1 MHDIREHES
10 GTGHDRAP
18 EPAGAGLRGLVR
30 ANIATVAFEVLL
42 PMAVFYGLRALGV
55 DQWWAL
61 MAGIVVAVPPVV
73 VGIVRRRRLDLTA
86 AFTLSIM
93 LFSVVIGLLTDDPR
107 ALVVREGW
115 IGLLLGLLGAWILVT
130 VVVGRPA
137 LMVLGN
143 SIATAKAGPEG
154 ARKWAGRYDAEPRF
168 RHAIRVLS
176 VVWGTA
182 LVLDTAV
189 HVALVYLL
197 PIDLVAIVSNVQWW
211 VVLAALL
218 SFHVWYIRKEQIGA

>member
-1 MHDIREHES
+1 MNDIREHETGPTQG
-10 GTGHDRAP
+10 GTGLD
-18 EPAGAGLRGLVR
+18 GLIR
-30 ANIATVAFEVLL
+30 ANIATVVFEVLL
-42 PMAVFYGLRALGV
+42 PMAVFYGLRAVGV

-61 MAGIVVAVPPVV
+61 MAGIVVAVPWVV
-73 VGIVRRRRLDLTA
+73 VGIVRRRRVDLTA
-86 AFTLSIM
+86 AFTLSVM
-93 LFSVVIGLLTDDPR
+93 AFGVAIGLLTDDPR

-130 VVVGRPA
+130 VWVGKPA

-143 SIATAKAGPEG
+143 TIAVAKSGPEG
-154 ARKWAGRYDAEPRF
+154 ARKWAGRYDVEPRF

-176 VVWGTA
+176 VVWGTV
-182 LVLDTAV
+182 LVLDTVV

-218 SFHVWYIRKEQIGA
+218 TFHVWYLRKEQIGA

>member
-1 MHDIREHES
+1 VHDIRENET
-10 GTGHDRAP
+10 GTAQA
-18 EPAGAGLRGLVR
+18 EPAGPGLRGLVR

-42 PMAVFYGLRALGV
+42 PMAVFYGLRAVGV

-61 MAGIVVAVPPVV
+61 MAGIVVAVPSVV
-73 VGIVRRRRLDLTA
+73 VGIVRRRRIDLTA

-93 LFSVVIGLLTDDPR
+93 LFSIVIGLLTDDPR

-115 IGLLLGLLGAWILVT
+115 IGLLLGLLGAWMLVT
-130 VVVGRPA
+130 VVVGKPA

-143 SIATAKAGPEG
+143 SIAVAKSGPEG
-154 ARKWAGRYDAEPRF
+154 ARKWAGRWDAEPRF

-176 VVWGTA
+176 VVWGTV

-218 SFHVWYIRKEQIGA
+218 TFHVRYLRKEQIGA

>member
-1 MHDIREHES
+1 VNDIHERPS
-10 GTGHDRAP
+10 HAAAP
-18 EPAGAGLRGLVR
+18 QGGGLNGLVR
-30 ANIATVAFEVLL
+30 ANIATVVFEVLL
-42 PMAVFYGLRALGV
+42 PMAVFYGLRAVGV

-73 VGIVRRRRLDLTA
+73 VGIVRRRRIDLTA

-93 LFSVVIGLLTDDPR
+93 VFSIVIGLLTDDPR

-130 VVVGRPA
+130 VWVGKPA

-143 SIATAKAGPEG
+143 TIAVAKSGPEG

-176 VVWGTA
+176 VVWGVA
-182 LVLDTAV
+182 LVIDTAV

-218 SFHVWYIRKEQIGA
+218 TFHVWYIRKEGIGA

>member
-1 MHDIREHES
+1 MNDIAEHETGSTQGGTQQGS
-10 GTGHDRAP
+10 GLN
-18 EPAGAGLRGLVR
+18 GLIR
-30 ANIATVAFEVLL
+30 ANIATVVFEVLL
-42 PMAVFYGLRALGV
+42 PMAVFYGLRAVGV

-61 MAGIVVAVPPVV
+61 MAAIVVAVPPVV
-73 VGIVRRRRLDLTA
+73 VGIVRRRRIDLTA

-93 LFSVVIGLLTDDPR
+93 LFSIVIGLLTDDPR

-130 VVVGRPA
+130 VWVGKPA

-143 SIATAKAGPEG
+143 TIAVAKAGPEG
-154 ARKWAGRYDAEPRF
+154 ARKWAGRYDVEPRF
-168 RHAIRVLS
+168 RHAIKVLS
-176 VVWGTA
+176 LVWGSV

-218 SFHVWYIRKEQIGA
+218 TFHVWYLRKEGIGA